1 MSAANPVARIAL
13 CAALTA
19 AAAGA
24 GWAQGGF
31 GGSFDNNTGFGGGPT
46 GDDGFGGG
54 SFSGTPQ
61 QPQPQPQPPGGTGF
75 GGSFD
80 TTGPAPAPQPGPQ
93 PAPQPAPPPGGGNFD
108 NNGFNTTPPQ
118 PVVTPQP
125 QPVPSPQPQPQP
137 QPQPPAANIDP
148 QILAFEARD
157 YGVPPSG
164 QLRAGPMHAPT
175 PTTVPGAATVNTAG
189 VAGALAA
196 GQQMLLIDVLGAAYS
211 LPGAVVAPTL
221 ASPGSFE
228 DRIQQQAAHWLDKV
242 TGGRRDAPI
251 VLYCSD
257 PNCWLS
263 YNAALRTVAAG
274 YTNVYWYR
282 GGLQA
287 WQMAGL
293 QVVPSGM

>member
-31 GGSFDNNTGFGGGPT
+31 GGSFDNNTGFGGGST

-125 QPVPSPQPQPQP
+125 APSPQPQPQP

-228 DRIQQQAAHWLDKV
+228 DRVQQQAAHWLDKV

>member
-1 MSAANPVARIAL
+1 MHAA
-13 CAALTA
+13 
-19 AAAGA
+19 
-24 GWAQGGF
+24 F
-31 GGSFDNNTGFGGGPT
+31 GH
-46 GDDGFGGG
+46 
-54 SFSGTPQ
+54 
-61 QPQPQPQPPGGTGF
+61 QPQPPGGTGF

-125 QPVPSPQPQPQP
+125 QPAPSPQPQP

>member
-1 MSAANPVARIAL
+1 M
-13 CAALTA
+13 TA
-19 AAAGA
+19 STLSRHLPAKLQRAFAGL
-24 GWAQGGF
+24 GVGTAQF
-31 GGSFDNNTGFGGGPT
+31 GNMGRV
-46 GDDGFGGG
+46 
-54 SFSGTPQ
+54 TPERDCLDAVDTAWEL
-61 QPQPQPQPPGGTGF
+61 GLRF
-75 GGSFD
+75 FD
-80 TTGPAPAPQPGPQ
+80 TAPH
-93 PAPQPAPPPGGGNFD
+93 
-108 NNGFNTTPPQ
+108 
-118 PVVTPQP
+118 
-125 QPVPSPQPQPQP
+125 
-137 QPQPPAANIDP
+137 
-148 QILAFEARD
+148 
-157 YGVPPSG
+157 YG
-164 QLRAGPMHAPT
+164 L
-175 PTTVPGAATVNTAG
+175 G
-189 VAGALAA
+189 VSEQRLGKALAA

>member
-1 MSAANPVARIAL
+1 MSAANLVARIAL
-13 CAALTA
+13 CAALAA

-31 GGSFDNNTGFGGGPT
+31 GGSFDNNTGVGGGPT

-61 QPQPQPQPPGGTGF
+61 QPQPQPQPPSGTGF

-80 TTGPAPAPQPGPQ
+80 TTGPAPAPHPGPQ

-125 QPVPSPQPQPQP
+125 QPAPSPQPQP